1 MRILILAAMAVLF
14 TACSS
19 APVKE
24 ANEDLEKPTPPPPK
38 AAVKREAPPPPRKEA
53 PPAVAKPE
61 GTYAALTEAIRNQSD
76 EGIFNAAT
84 TVLMS
89 NSTDLKALNAMAI
102 YHFRKKQYGA
112 ARLFLS
118 RAMKV
123 NPNYGSL
130 YNNMALVDLATN
142 DRKEAI
148 ANFKKAIELNS
159 NDSVASANLGSLYV
173 LNRDYPK
180 AQFPLELAYRGN
192 QKGYGVLN
200 NYAISLVA
208 NGKGSQAKPLYLD
221 ALKQQATSREVLF
234 NYVVLLVDHLNQGTE
249 AQEYIN
255 RLNFT
260 GVPPESRNRLNSL
273 ENKAKGK

>member
-1 MRILILAAMAVLF
+1 MRILILAVMAVF
-14 TACSS
+14 FVACSS
-19 APVKE
+19 KTVKDDE
-24 ANEDLEKPTPPPPK
+24 GASEKPAPTPPKP
-38 AAVKREAPPPPRKEA
+38 AVKREAPPPPRKETPA
-53 PPAVAKPE
+53 PKPE
-61 GTYAALTEAIRNQSD
+61 GTYAALTEAIRNQSE

-84 TVLMS
+84 AILMN
-89 NSTDLKALNAMAI
+89 NSSDLKALNAMAN

-112 ARLFLS
+112 SRLFLS

-148 ANFKKAIELNS
+148 ANLKKAIELNS
-159 NDSVASANLGSLYV
+159 NDPVASANLGSLYA

-200 NYAISLVA
+200 NYGIALVA
-208 NGKGSQAKPLYLD
+208 NGKASQAKPIYQD